1 MAFSFLKI
9 IIKKT
14 VIVQLNQALIFESKY
29 KIVLVLLT
37 LILSLLSGSGNNFVA
52 LLLMSFKYL

>member
-14 VIVQLNQALIFESKY
+14 VIVQLNQALIFESKD

-37 LILSLLSGSGNNFVA
+37 LILSHLSGSGNNFVA